1 MSDVIDFPGMTR
13 NPIPVDKVLTGEALN
28 ACTDVLCLG
37 WKEDGSLLIA
47 CSETSYRENIYMLE
61 LAKHQL
67 LTNLLNRG

>member
-13 NPIPVDKVLTGEALN
+13 NPIPVDKVLSGEALN

-47 CSETSYRENIYMLE
+47 CSEKSYRANIYMLE
-61 LAKHQL
+61 VAKALL
-67 LTNLLNRG
+67 LTDLLNHG